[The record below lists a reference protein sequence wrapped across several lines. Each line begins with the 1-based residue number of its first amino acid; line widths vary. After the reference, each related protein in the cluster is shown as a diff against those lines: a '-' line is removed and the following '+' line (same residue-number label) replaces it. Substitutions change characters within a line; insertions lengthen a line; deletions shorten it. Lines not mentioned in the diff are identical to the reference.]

1 MKYLAIGSGA
11 MGIYSF
17 LGYIYKIKDQLHEIE
32 EISGASAGAMIGL
45 LLSTEKDINE
55 INRFIFNI
63 DFKKY
68 YKFSMKNFIKK
79 YGFINLSSIKEEI
92 IEFLG
97 ANPKFK
103 DLKKKLI
110 VAVFNISY
118 SKTEYLSVDT
128 HPEMRVLDAVT
139 ASMSI
144 PFIFTSKKIN
154 SSYYIDGGI
163 FDRIPVGPFLGKSKE
178 EVIAIQ
184 LDVSVYKELKITNLK
199 DYLFLIYFNFITK
212 SCLSYDKQL
221 FNIVDLQ
228 RDENIS
234 LLDFKMN
241 EETKMKLFFLGF
253 NSKL

>member
-1 MKYLAIGSGA
+1 
-11 MGIYSF
+11 
-17 LGYIYKIKDQLHEIE
+17 
-32 EISGASAGAMIGL
+32 
-45 LLSTEKDINE
+45 
-55 INRFIFNI
+55 
-63 DFKKY
+63 
-68 YKFSMKNFIKK
+68 MKNFIKK

-92 IEFLG
+92 IDFLG
-97 ANPKFK
+97 VNPKFK

-110 VAVFNISY
+110 VSVFNISY

-128 HPEMRVLDAVT
+128 HPEMHVIDAVI

-154 SSYYIDGGI
+154 SSYYIDGGL
-163 FDRIPVGPFLGKSKE
+163 FERIPLGPFLGKAKE
-178 EVIAIQ
+178 DVIAVQ
-184 LDVSVYKELKITNLK
+184 LDIRCYKDIKITTFK

-221 FNIVDLQ
+221 FNIVDIQ
-228 RDENIS
+228 QDENIS